1 MVRLFLGTGK
11 KKKIQQVLQF
21 FQEQQRANLLK
32 VLSHKITT
40 KRALFM
46 TYDELRVL
54 VDLQKASFKVDANVT
69 RGLDLHLLKDRFEI
83 LLDYK
88 SKEVEDKML
97 KVKTLALCQG
107 FIAKGVRAE
116 VVLHS
121 NKISDYKIHH
131 HTKVRLHGP
140 AEYVMS
146 LKDQLVA
153 ESLCDPSSLSF
164 IY

>member
-21 FQEQQRANLLK
+21 FQEQERNKKLK
-32 VLSHKITT
+32 VLSFKIRT

-46 TYDELRVL
+46 TYEELRVL
-54 VDLQKASFKVDANVT
+54 VDLQNASFKVPEKVI

-97 KVKTLALCQG
+97 KVKTLTQCQG
-107 FIAKGVRAE
+107 YIAKGVRAE
-116 VVLHS
+116 VVLHT
-121 NKISDYKIHH
+121 NKISDYKIFH

-140 AEYVMS
+140 AEYVMG
-146 LKDQLVA
+146 LKDQLVS
-153 ESLCDPSSLSF
+153 ESLCDPDSLSF
-164 IY
+164 TY